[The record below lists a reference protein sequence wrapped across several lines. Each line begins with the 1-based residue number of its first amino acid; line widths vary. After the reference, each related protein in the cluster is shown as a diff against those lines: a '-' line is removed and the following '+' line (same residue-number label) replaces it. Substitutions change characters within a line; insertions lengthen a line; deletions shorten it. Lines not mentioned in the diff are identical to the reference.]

1 MFNSKCNF
9 FFSLSPYRKHLI
21 PQISKF
27 ALVKF
32 ARCHGTGLA
41 QIDLHLQFEDSELHD
56 ICFTDTFSL
65 FSRERDPAAKPA
77 ARFPSTSLLL
87 LTKCSQTI
95 LFTTH
100 WFF

>member
-1 MFNSKCNF
+1 MGLDLQGQLSILAAILRLTPNVIF

-21 PQISKF
+21 PQIPKF

-41 QIDLHLQFEDSELHD
+41 QIDFHLQFEDSELHD

-65 FSRERDPAAKPA
+65 FSRERDPAATPA
-77 ARFPSTSLLL
+77 A
-87 LTKCSQTI
+87 
-95 LFTTH
+95 
-100 WFF
+100 